1 MKTYR
6 YTGLSEGGAK
16 VSGVIDAL
24 DEFAAVNQIK
34 PTCPIITDIKEVK
47 EVTGPFAFLFSDIG
61 GKKLNQKSLSVMC
74 NQFAIILSSGVPVDD
89 AMRLVAT
96 QTEDKVLKKILM
108 RSAEDISHGSSVAD
122 AFVKNG
128 ANLPQLFIETIRA
141 GEVSGTLVHSFQT
154 MAEYYEKAYKM
165 RQKIKT
171 TMTYPI
177 FVLII
182 AVVVLIV
189 VIGFVMPTFTRIF
202 ESLNAD
208 LPMQTVI
215 LINISHFFA
224 KWWWVIAAVIV
235 GLLLVLHF
243 WKKSDAGKEKW
254 AVFLLHAPG
263 IGKINNLQACTE
275 FSTTMSAL
283 LSSGMSVADSLEITS
298 KCMTNDYHKRN
309 VFSMVELIRTGHT
322 LGEVMKT
329 KGYFPD
335 VLNEMTSVGEETGE
349 LSKTLKVIGDY
360 YSNEYDY
367 ATKQALARLEPAL
380 LVFLALFAGYIVI
393 SLYLPMFTMYN
404 NM

>member
-1 MKTYR
+1 MNTYR

-16 VSGVIDAL
+16 ISGVIDAV
-24 DEFAAVNQIK
+24 DEFAAVSQIK
-34 PTCPIITDIKEVK
+34 PTCPVITSIREVK
-47 EVTGPFAFLFSDIG
+47 EASGPFAFLFTDIG
-61 GKKLNQKSLSVMC
+61 GKKMNQKALSVMC
-74 NQFAIILSSGVPVDD
+74 SQFSIILSSGVPIDD
-89 AMRLVAT
+89 AMRLVST

-128 ANLPQLFIETIRA
+128 ANLPQLFIETVRA

-165 RQKIKT
+165 RQKIRT

-182 AVVVLIV
+182 AVVVLII

-202 ESLNAD
+202 EGLNAN
-208 LPMQTVI
+208 LPAPTVL
-215 LINISHFFA
+215 LINVSHFFA
-224 KWWWVIAAVIV
+224 KWWWVMAAVIA
-235 GLLLVLHF
+235 GLLLGLHF
-243 WKKSDAGKEKW
+243 WKKSESGKEKW
-254 AVFLLHAPG
+254 AQFVLHAPG

-275 FSTTMSAL
+275 FSSTMSAL

-298 KCMTNDYHKRN
+298 KCMTNEYHKRN

-322 LGEVMKT
+322 LVEVMKS

-367 ATKQALARLEPAL
+367 ATRQALAKLEPAL
-380 LVFLALFAGYIVI
+380 LVFLAIFAGFIVI

>member
-16 VSGVIDAL
+16 VSGVVDAL

-89 AMRLVAT
+89 AMRLVST

-141 GEVSGTLVHSFQT
+141 GEISGTLVHSFQT

-298 KCMTNDYHKRN
+298 KCMTNEYHKRN